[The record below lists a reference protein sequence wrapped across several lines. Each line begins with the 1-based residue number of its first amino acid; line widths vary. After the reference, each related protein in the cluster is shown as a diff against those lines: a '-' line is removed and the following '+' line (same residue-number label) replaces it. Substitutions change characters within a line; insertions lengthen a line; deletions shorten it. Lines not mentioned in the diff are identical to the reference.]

1 VSDGALKRIGPG
13 WSYAAEMALVELP
26 HGVLI
31 VRVVII
37 LTSFIALQRGIDV
50 WLCNNEQRSW
60 LD

>member
-1 VSDGALKRIGPG
+1 MQRIGPG
-13 WSYAAEMALVELP
+13 WSEAAEMALVELP
-26 HGVLI
+26 HGVRI

>member
-1 VSDGALKRIGPG
+1 
-13 WSYAAEMALVELP
+13 MALVELP
-26 HGVLI
+26 HGVRI